1 MRLTIPL
8 LLAAA
13 TAACGTVTPPPAPPA
28 VSPKAA
34 PAGAPAKAAPP
45 APARP
50 ARPPRAKAAR
60 PGPPPR
66 APEPEAARGLDPD
79 LLYRLMLAEIAG
91 QRGELEVAVAN
102 YVEAARLSRD
112 PRVAERA
119 TRIAVYARDDAAA
132 LEVARLWAELE
143 PGNVEARQ
151 VAAAMLVRRGDVA
164 GALAQLEKVVE
175 LRSGERG
182 YQLITSLL
190 SKEKNKDTALA
201 VMEALVARRAH
212 DVQALYAYA
221 QLASFMG
228 EQWRALQA
236 VDRVLGLRPGW
247 TPAVIL
253 KSSILARRKDT
264 TGSLALLESALAER
278 PDDTELRLYYARRL
292 VDVRRLREARKQFLR
307 VLESSPDNTDALYAV
322 GLLSVELDDLETA
335 VRQFERLVKTG
346 RRVAESSYFLG
357 QIEETRKNYER
368 ALKWYGVVRNG
379 QYWLDARIRTAVVYF
394 RQGDLDKAR
403 TYLRNIKPGS
413 AAMEVRLRLAE
424 SDLLREAD
432 RPREAFDVLTDALGD
447 MPHNKDLL
455 YARALVAEKLDRL
468 DVTEADLRAIL
479 EREPDNAQA
488 LNALGYTLADRS
500 DRLEEA
506 LGYIER
512 AYALRPDDP
521 AIIDSM
527 GWVHYRLGNYEKA
540 LEYLTRAF
548 ELMNDPE
555 IAAHLGEVLW
565 VTGDRDGAREVWNK
579 AVSKSPDHRVLQD
592 VIRRFTE

>member
-13 TAACGTVTPPPAPPA
+13 TAACSIVTPPPAPPA
-28 VSPKAA
+28 AAPKAA

-50 ARPPRAKAAR
+50 AQATRAKAAR
-60 PGPPPR
+60 PGPPPK

-91 QRGELEVAVAN
+91 QRGELKVAVDN

-143 PGNVEARQ
+143 PDNVEARQ

-175 LRSGERG
+175 LRSGERA

-201 VMEALVARRAH
+201 VMEALVARRA
-212 DVQALYAYA
+212 DDAQALYAYA

-228 EQWRALQA
+228 EQARAAEA
-236 VDRVLGLRPGW
+236 VDRALALKPGW

-253 KSSILARRKDT
+253 KSSILARQKDT
-264 TGSLALLESALAER
+264 AGSLALLESALEER
-278 PDDTELRLYYARRL
+278 PDDTDLRLYYARRL
-292 VDVRRLREARKQFLR
+292 VDERRLREARAQFLR

-322 GLLSVELDDLETA
+322 GLLSVELNDTDTA

-346 RRVAESSYFLG
+346 RRVAESSFFLG
-357 QIEETRKNYER
+357 QIEETRKNYDR
-368 ALKWYGVVRNG
+368 ALMWYRVVRSG
-379 QYWLDARIRTAVVYF
+379 QYWLDAQIRTAVVYF
-394 RQGDLDKAR
+394 RQGDLERAR
-403 TYLRNIKPGS
+403 AHLHNIEPNS
-413 AAMEVRLRLAE
+413 AGMEVRLRLAE

-432 RPREAFDVLTDALGD
+432 RLQEAFDVLTDALGD
-447 MPHNKDLL
+447 MPHNKELL

-500 DRLEEA
+500 DRLDEA
-506 LGYIER
+506 LQYIER
-512 AYALRPDDP
+512 AYKLRPDDP

-527 GWVHYRLGNYEKA
+527 GWVHYRLGNYEEA
-540 LEYLTRAF
+540 LKYLTRAF

-579 AVSKSPDHRVLQD
+579 AVSKSPDHRALQD